1 MDTKKLRQKI
11 LDLAIHGKLVP
22 QYPNDE
28 PASVLLER
36 IRAEKAM
43 LIKEGK
49 IKAPKKSKSA
59 GDTSHYP
66 KDVPFEVPEGWE
78 WCCLEDFVY
87 AVTDGDHLPPPQS
100 NSGIPFLVISDVN
113 TGVINFDKARFVP
126 DSYYDSLPTIRK
138 ASIHD
143 ILFTV
148 TGSYGIVIPVETKER
163 FCFQRH
169 IGLIKTIE
177 SHEWLVFVLQS
188 RYVQAYCDKVATGTA
203 QKTVSLGALRD
214 LPIPIPPRKEQERI
228 GERLQEWL
236 KISNHLGVAG
246 AELNRNIVLAKTK
259 ILDFAIHGKLVPQD
273 PSEEPAIEFLKR
285 INPAFQPS
293 HNLHY
298 LDCPSGWAVTQMKSI
313 IELLSGRDLD
323 NSRCN
328 SEGYGVP
335 YLVGASCI
343 DKGRIN
349 TYRWTETPEVIS
361 KEGDVLL
368 SCKGTVGEVVLNT
381 MGNLHIARQFM
392 AIRSKAPQYILP
404 DYLGIIIKA
413 SIETLK
419 KAARGIIPGIS
430 REDILGL
437 TVMIPPSEEQQRIL
451 SRIAEFNQSVSLI
464 VANTCN

>member
-22 QYPNDE
+22 QDPNDE

-66 KDVPFEVPEGWE
+66 NQTEVDVPMGWAKCKLSDVCQFESGFAFKSESYKKEGVPLIRISNIKDGTIT
-78 WCCLEDFVY
+78 
-87 AVTDGDHLPPPQS
+87 TDGGVCIQEVVESRFHVVKGDLLIALSGATTGKMGVYDKDDDALLNQRVGNLRVISKTCFLPEYRNLFMESQTATILEQAWGGAQPNISPNTIIGFDILLPPYAEQCRIVCKANELLALVS
-100 NSGIPFLVISDVN
+100 NIEFVQDQIE
-113 TGVINFDKARFVP
+113 TGVD
-126 DSYYDSLPTIRK
+126 
-138 ASIHD
+138 D
-143 ILFTV
+143 I
-148 TGSYGIVIPVETKER
+148 ITK
-163 FCFQRH
+163 
-169 IGLIKTIE
+169 
-177 SHEWLVFVLQS
+177 VL
-188 RYVQAYCDKVATGTA
+188 
-203 QKTVSLGALRD
+203 D
-214 LPIPIPPRKEQERI
+214 L
-228 GERLQEWL
+228 
-236 KISNHLGVAG
+236 
-246 AELNRNIVLAKTK
+246 
-259 ILDFAIHGKLVPQD
+259 AIHGKLVSQD
-273 PSEEPAIEFLKR
+273 PFDEPAINLLRR
-285 INPAFQPS
+285 INPDFKAS
-293 HNLHY
+293 DNLHY

>member
-22 QYPNDE
+22 QDPNDE

-36 IRAEKAM
+36 IRAEKEQ

-59 GDTSHYP
+59 GDRSHYP
-66 KDVPFEVPEGWE
+66 KDMPFEVPEGWV
-78 WCCLEDFVY
+78 WCKIEDIAESNVGLTY
-87 AVTDGDHLPPPQS
+87 KPEDVCSDGVPVLRSNNIKNRRICTDGLIRVRAHILPKQFIKKGDLLICARNGSRNLVGKCALIEQDEEPMSFGAFMAVCRSTVNRWIFLILNSSFFNQYLDNSNSTAINQVTQSMLLSFDIPLPPKNEQ
-100 NSGIPFLVISDVN
+100 
-113 TGVINFDKARFVP
+113 ARIYSMV
-126 DSYYDSLPTIRK
+126 
-138 ASIHD
+138 
-143 ILFTV
+143 
-148 TGSYGIVIPVETKER
+148 
-163 FCFQRH
+163 
-169 IGLIKTIE
+169 
-177 SHEWLVFVLQS
+177 
-188 RYVQAYCDKVATGTA
+188 
-203 QKTVSLGALRD
+203 
-214 LPIPIPPRKEQERI
+214 
-228 GERLQEWL
+228 ERLFSCVDELEKQEQ
-236 KISNHLGVAG
+236 G
-246 AELNRNIVLAKTK
+246 VLAAIDDSRKR
-259 ILDFAIHGKLVPQD
+259 ILELAIHGRLVPQD
-273 PSEEPAIEFLKR
+273 PTEEPASVLLRR
-285 INPAFQPS
+285 INPTFTPA

>member
-1 MDTKKLRQKI
+1 MEYKVTPRK
-11 LDLAIHGKLVP
+11 
-22 QYPNDE
+22 
-28 PASVLLER
+28 
-36 IRAEKAM
+36 
-43 LIKEGK
+43 
-49 IKAPKKSKSA
+49 
-59 GDTSHYP
+59 SHYP
-66 KDVPFEVPEGWE
+66 KDVPFEVPEGWV
-78 WCCLEDFVY
+78 WTTIGDILINR
-87 AVTDGDHLPPPQS
+87 DGER
-100 NSGIPFLVISDVN
+100 IPVSSAIRKKQNAKLYDYYGAA
-113 TGVINFDKARFVP
+113 GVIDKVDDYLFNERLLLVGEDGANLLSRSKDNAFFAEGKYWVNNHAHII
-126 DSYYDSLPTIRK
+126 D
-138 ASIHD
+138 ASDKRLLDYIALYINAIPLD
-143 ILFTV
+143 MYV
-148 TGSYGIVIPVETKER
+148 TGSAQPKLNQDNLNRISVPLPPLAEQFRI
-163 FCFQRH
+163 
-169 IGLIKTIE
+169 
-177 SHEWLVFVLQS
+177 
-188 RYVQAYCDKVATGTA
+188 VQAVEECK
-203 QKTVSLGALRD
+203 
-214 LPIPIPPRKEQERI
+214 RI
-228 GERLQEWL
+228 VNGIENNQIELQEAIDQT
-236 KISNHLGVAG
+236 KQ
-246 AELNRNIVLAKTK
+246 K
-259 ILDFAIHGKLVPQD
+259 ILSLAIAGKLVSQD
-273 PSEEPAIEFLKR
+273 PSDEPAIVLMKR
-285 INPAFQPS
+285 INPAFQAS
-293 HNLHY
+293 DNLHY
-298 LDCPSGWAVTQMKSI
+298 EGILPSGWTLCCLSGWAVTQMKSI

-361 KEGDVLL
+361 KEGDILL

>member
-22 QYPNDE
+22 QDPNDE

-36 IRAEKAM
+36 IRAEKEK

-66 KDVPFEVPEGWE
+66 KDVPFEVPEGWV
-78 WCCLEDFVY
+78 WTTIGDILINR
-87 AVTDGDHLPPPQS
+87 DGER
-100 NSGIPFLVISDVN
+100 IPVSSAIRKKQNAKLYDYYGAA
-113 TGVINFDKARFVP
+113 GVIDKVDDYLFNERLLLVGEDGANLLSRSKDNAFFAEGKYWVNNHAHII
-126 DSYYDSLPTIRK
+126 D
-138 ASIHD
+138 ASDKRLLDYIALYINAIPLD
-143 ILFTV
+143 MYV
-148 TGSYGIVIPVETKER
+148 TGSAQPKLNQDNLNRISVPLPPLAEQFRI
-163 FCFQRH
+163 
-169 IGLIKTIE
+169 
-177 SHEWLVFVLQS
+177 
-188 RYVQAYCDKVATGTA
+188 VQAVEECK
-203 QKTVSLGALRD
+203 
-214 LPIPIPPRKEQERI
+214 RI
-228 GERLQEWL
+228 VNGIENNQIELQEAIDQT
-236 KISNHLGVAG
+236 KQ
-246 AELNRNIVLAKTK
+246 K
-259 ILDFAIHGKLVPQD
+259 ILSLAIAGKLVSQD
-273 PSEEPAIEFLKR
+273 PSDEPAIVLMKR
-285 INPAFQPS
+285 INPAFQAS
-293 HNLHY
+293 DNLHY
-298 LDCPSGWAVTQMKSI
+298 IECPSGWAVTQMKSI
-313 IELLSGRDLD
+313 IELLSGRDLE

-328 SEGYGVP
+328 ADGYGVP

-343 DKGRIN
+343 DKGRISI
-349 TYRWTETPEVIS
+349 YRWTETPEVIS

-381 MGNLHIARQFM
+381 LGNLHIARQFM